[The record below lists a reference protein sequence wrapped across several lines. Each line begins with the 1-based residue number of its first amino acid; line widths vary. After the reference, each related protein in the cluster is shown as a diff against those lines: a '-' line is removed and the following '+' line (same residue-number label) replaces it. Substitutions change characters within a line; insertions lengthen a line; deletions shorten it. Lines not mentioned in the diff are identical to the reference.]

1 MRNLLG
7 LLLIFVIGLMSCEG
21 RKTQKQALSEGIEV
35 FKKEASLE
43 VALYQPETYA
53 EREVDTLLSNGYRIK
68 IKTSTDMENN
78 VLFTKIK
85 DTVNYQTY
93 YRNYKFKIS
102 VEKEGKVIYNESF
115 NKARANKA
123 LNYSANYAPGSLLY
137 DFDRLAVLKSIQID
151 DDLSIK
157 NGIAIDI
164 MYAIPET
171 NKYASHRLFI
181 DEKGTSNI
189 INLPVN

>member
-43 VALYQPETYA
+43 VDLYQPETYA

-102 VEKEGKVIYNESF
+102 VEKEIYYFVMFMCACLFQCSGAENS
-115 NKARANKA
+115 
-123 LNYSANYAPGSLLY
+123 S
-137 DFDRLAVLKSIQID
+137 SI
-151 DDLSIK
+151 
-157 NGIAIDI
+157 
-164 MYAIPET
+164 
-171 NKYASHRLFI
+171 
-181 DEKGTSNI
+181 
-189 INLPVN
+189 

>member
-1 MRNLLG
+1 MRNLIG
-7 LLLIFVIGLMSCEG
+7 LLLIFAIGLMSCEN
-21 RKTQKQALSEGIEV
+21 RKTQKQALSESIEV

-43 VALYQPETYA
+43 VDLYQPETYV
-53 EREVDTLLSNGYRIK
+53 EREVDTLFSNGYRIK
-68 IKTSTDMENN
+68 IKTSTDMVNN

-85 DTVNYQTY
+85 DTINYQTY
-93 YRNYKFKIS
+93 YRNYKFNIS

-115 NKARANKA
+115 NKVKANKA
-123 LNYSANYAPGSLLY
+123 LNYNANYALGSRLY

-157 NGIAIDI
+157 NGIAINI

-181 DEKGTSNI
+181 DENGTSNI
-189 INLPVN
+189 INLPIN